1 MVFSVALS
9 LSLSR
14 SLSLPLSRS
23 GSLSRP
29 PPAVSMCIVVAQDL
43 LQLCCAR
50 LKKNLCGPLGPWAAA
65 SDSGHW
71 DLGSQVVS
79 GLLSLSCGPSVKVL
93 AFSVLGHYSFKVQ
106 ARTSVFLEIAL

>member
-1 MVFSVALS
+1 
-9 LSLSR
+9 
-14 SLSLPLSRS
+14 
-23 GSLSRP
+23 
-29 PPAVSMCIVVAQDL
+29 MCIVVAQDL

-50 LKKNLCGPLGPWAAA
+50 LKKNSMDLLGLG
-65 SDSGHW
+65 DSGHW
-71 DLGSQVVS
+71 DLGSRVVS

>member
-1 MVFSVALS
+1 
-9 LSLSR
+9 
-14 SLSLPLSRS
+14 
-23 GSLSRP
+23 
-29 PPAVSMCIVVAQDL
+29 MCIVVAQDL

-50 LKKNLCGPLGPWAAA
+50 LKKKKLYGPLGPWAAA

-93 AFSVLGHYSFKVQ
+93 AFSVIGHYSFKVQ
-106 ARTSVFLEIAL
+106 VRTSVFLEIAL